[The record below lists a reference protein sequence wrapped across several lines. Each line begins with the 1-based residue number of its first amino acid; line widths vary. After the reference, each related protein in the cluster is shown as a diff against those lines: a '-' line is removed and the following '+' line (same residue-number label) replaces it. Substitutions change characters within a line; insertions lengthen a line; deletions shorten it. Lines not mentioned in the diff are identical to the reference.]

1 MRNFLLNILGILG
14 ALETLMK
21 NEWVENLKQ
30 SNDGVWGECVC
41 SMTGGRFL
49 SRSRLL
55 QISPMPL

>member
-1 MRNFLLNILGILG
+1 MLGILG